1 MFKDTKLR
9 VIKFPAFW
17 QSENAI
23 SADSWNQRFKVPRK
37 DGGNFINF
45 WVSKMRFSRV
55 VKSTIKWYQASYKQI
70 FHVLVVW
77 NFDFCRFVKPTFHV
91 PREDCK
97 KFSSLLRPKNAIL
110 PIREIHVSRLPSS
123 VSGNVAQR
131 VGIFYMFE
139 TWKCDFAQ
147 SWNQRFKGTKF
158 RGSKFPQVPRFVW
171 TNYPHFVCLKM
182 RFLPIREI
190 KVSRKEGDILIIFF
204 IILIFPRWEIHV
216 SSLAW
221 LRFVLLCLVW
231 LCLAWFGLAWL
242 GLSWLGLAWLGLAW
256 LS

>member
-1 MFKDTKLR
+1 MRFCRFVKTT
-9 VIKFPAFW
+9 IKGYQASCEQIFHVLVVWNLIF
-17 QSENAI
+17 
-23 SADSWNQRFKVPRK
+23 ADSWNQRFKVPREECK
-37 DGGNFINF
+37 NFLPF
-45 WVSKMRFSRV
+45 WGLKMRFYLF
-55 VKSTIKWYQASYKQI
+55 VKSTYQAACQEIWRMYQASCEEI
-70 FHVLVVW
+70 FCILAVW
-77 NFDFCRFVKPTFHV
+77 KCDCCRFVKLTFQGI
-91 PREDCK
+91 
-97 KFSSLLRPKNAIL
+97 SSCLRPENAIL
-110 PIREIHVSRLPSS
+110 PSREINVSKVPSF
-123 VSGNVAQR
+123 
-131 VGIFYMFE
+131 VGAI
-139 TWKCDFAQ
+139 
-147 SWNQRFKGTKF
+147 
-158 RGSKFPQVPRFVW
+158 FPQVPRFVW